1 MGEPGVAVEVRE
13 MPGRHG
19 GRLRRGNPGVR
30 SVLVILQDMSRKR
43 LRKAIELAGTIIENK
58 NMSVED
64 QMRAAEF
71 LRRCTGMDREAPTP
85 RKRSTFSVVR
95 ASPAEQAA
103 KLAARQPESELAKP
117 DPVPGAPR

>member
-1 MGEPGVAVEVRE
+1 MVVEVRE
-13 MPGRHG
+13 QPGRNG

-43 LRKAIELAGTIIENK
+43 LRKAIELAGTIIENP

-71 LRRCTGMDREAPTP
+71 LRRCTGMDRETTP
-85 RKRSTFSVVR
+85 SRKRSTFSVVR

-103 KLAARQPESELAKP
+103 KLAEATITSALPEP
-117 DPVPGAPR
+117 DPDAGAPR